1 MPDTSAIARKAIY
14 DKLVGTSSVTNLVG
28 GATPRIYQG
37 VAIQNTAYPY
47 IVIGERATDQRFK
60 TKDATI
66 QSHRVRIYM
75 YSRKGHSTFVEVE
88 AIKAAVFNALEKQ
101 TLTVSP
107 TNFIDCIQEGLD
119 DSIIMPDGLTQRAI
133 VEFAVTLQ

>member
-1 MPDTSAIARKAIY
+1 MADTSAIARKAIY
-14 DKLVGTSSVTNLVG
+14 DKLVATSAVTNLVG

-37 VAIQNTAYPY
+37 TAPQNAAYPY
-47 IVIGERATDQRFK
+47 IIIGDRNTDQRFK
-60 TKDATI
+60 TKDAII
-66 QSHRVRIYM
+66 QSHRIRLHM

-101 TLTVSP
+101 TLSVSP